1 MGLLICV
8 WGIYTELQNCMYQTA
23 HGPCL
28 SQSLHMPYHPRP
40 ISSLRPKGPLDDID
54 HPSGLKALWMILVS
68 RDDTAYDTDF
78 AMYYSLY
85 SKTYKLELYRQTY
98 YYISCIIRQGGQN
111 KRVNENQLLQY
122 Q

>member
-1 MGLLICV
+1 MAPAFPNHCICH
-8 WGIYTELQNCMYQTA
+8 I
-23 HGPCL
+23 
-28 SQSLHMPYHPRP
+28 
-40 ISSLRPKGPLDDID
+40 ILDQY
-54 HPSGLKALWMILVS
+54 HPSGLKALWMIWVS

-85 SKTYKLELYRQTY
+85 SKTYKLDLYRQTY

-111 KRVNENQLLQY
+111 KRNENQLLQY

>member
-1 MGLLICV
+1 MAPAFPNRCICH
-8 WGIYTELQNCMYQTA
+8 IT
-23 HGPCL
+23 
-28 SQSLHMPYHPRP
+28 
-40 ISSLRPKGPLDDID
+40 LDQY